1 MTRRIQAGTIT
12 LVTVLAMVAIWQG
25 CGGSDHGSSDATITG
40 NVTSVSPAQ
49 AMLESRSR
57 MFALSDWMFAS
68 RAIAQSSCPARHVL
82 ACVGSGP
89 GQPVECEKI
98 DTDSC
103 RFAVSFTVVNEFE
116 QGTVAF
122 VDDANDNGQPDSGER
137 LAFLS
142 NPLGSICPGTVVVL
156 NDLVV
161 DFTAQIATAASVDK
175 APDTC
180 SATATPNATRSVT
193 GTPSSTPTHAPT
205 ATGTPP
211 TATPTPTR
219 TPTALPTLTATAAA
233 NMTATAA
240 ANMTATANAT
250 HTGTPTGTQTGT
262 PTGTQ
267 TGTPTGSPTY
277 AYGAS
282 LNEPPST
289 MLAFLF
295 GAGVFGLILPHRRRR
310 DPKP

>member
-122 VDDANDNGQPDSGER
+122 VNDANDNGQPDSGEP
-137 LAFLS
+137 LAFLT
-142 NPLGSICPGTVVVL
+142 NPLGSICPGSVVVL

-180 SATATPNATRSVT
+180 SATATPSATRSVT
-193 GTPSSTPTHAPT
+193 GTPTRAPT

-211 TATPTPTR
+211 TATPTR

-233 NMTATAA
+233 ALTATAG

-250 HTGTPTGTQTGT
+250 LTGT
-262 PTGTQ
+262 
-267 TGTPTGSPTY
+267 PTY

-295 GAGVFGLILPHRRRR
+295 GAGVFGLILPYRRRR
-310 DPKP
+310 P

>member
-68 RAIAQSSCPARHVL
+68 RAIAQSTCPARHVL
-82 ACVGSGP
+82 ACVSSGP

-122 VDDANDNGQPDSGER
+122 VNDANDNGQPDSGER

-142 NPLGSICPGTVVVL
+142 NPLGSICPGSVVVL
-156 NDLVV
+156 NDLAV
-161 DFTAQIATAASVDK
+161 DFTAQIATAASVEK

-180 SATATPNATRSVT
+180 SATATPSATRSVT

-211 TATPTPTR
+211 TATPTR

-250 HTGTPTGTQTGT
+250 LTGT
-262 PTGTQ
+262 
-267 TGTPTGSPTY
+267 PTY

-295 GAGVFGLILPHRRRR
+295 GAGVFGLILPYRRRR
-310 DPKP
+310 S